1 LWHRLFSPLT
11 RIEWA
16 GGDVQSNTRATKP
29 PQARGRPSKPSS
41 IRGLAKL
48 CAGGR
53 SHPAFSTRGP
63 GRQDSGH
70 ATVGGKRV
78 GTKRLL
84 RIGPS
89 PQLSEGIGIL
99 TRPCFRGDGS
109 SRRGGGGGAED
120 LPPPPVKTPT
130 RYPLLLGRIHAGM
143 GYFPSF
149 YRLRRQAGAPYF
161 LPRLKSQAF
170 GMESLDDPEG
180 GRSAPLLPLDCCL
193 RALLQSHRVGLLVA
207 SIQPAEGGMLMN
219 SRHTISPSRDRWADQ
234 PLEPPPHPSE
244 LDPAASAPSWR
255 GKLAPL
261 TTTAR
266 TSLGKLVPLAAVQ
279 PWLSKL
285 APLTT
290 VRPSLTSVW
299 SSLTRL
305 WSSVAE
311 LTPVTFA
318 RYLIAFFV
326 GVVAAVAWQSYHSGK
341 NEDNAVATSAALYS
355 VRQSVD
361 NLAAEI
367 TKIRAVEQDILG
379 KISAPPPPVAAPA
392 RNPAQRPTSVR

>member
-1 LWHRLFSPLT
+1 
-11 RIEWA
+11 
-16 GGDVQSNTRATKP
+16 
-29 PQARGRPSKPSS
+29 
-41 IRGLAKL
+41 
-48 CAGGR
+48 
-53 SHPAFSTRGP
+53 
-63 GRQDSGH
+63 
-70 ATVGGKRV
+70 
-78 GTKRLL
+78 
-84 RIGPS
+84 
-89 PQLSEGIGIL
+89 
-99 TRPCFRGDGS
+99 
-109 SRRGGGGGAED
+109 
-120 LPPPPVKTPT
+120 
-130 RYPLLLGRIHAGM
+130 
-143 GYFPSF
+143 
-149 YRLRRQAGAPYF
+149 
-161 LPRLKSQAF
+161 
-170 GMESLDDPEG
+170 
-180 GRSAPLLPLDCCL
+180 
-193 RALLQSHRVGLLVA
+193 
-207 SIQPAEGGMLMN
+207 MN

-244 LDPAASAPSWR
+244 LNPAASAPSWR

-266 TSLGKLVPLAAVQ
+266 TSLSKLVVPLATVQ

-299 SSLTRL
+299 SSLT
-305 WSSVAE
+305 E

-341 NEDNAVATSAALYS
+341 NEDTVAVTSAALYS

-379 KISAPPPPVAAPA
+379 KISVPPPVATPT